1 MQEHSAITL
10 TPIQLISLLAVFL
23 ASFAAPLT
31 IPFNIGAIIAKFGA
45 TGSEAGLVATV
56 EGISFAIAAV
66 ICSRILTKVYSRP
79 LVAIGLL
86 LVAAGNAI
94 SVLSPDISILVLS
107 RVVAGLG
114 AGTAISVVMASAART
129 AKPEMTF
136 GMISAASGLFIAI
149 LSFTIPLVINSGG
162 FEAAYATYSLIAVV
176 GFVFLMLMPN
186 TIAPEPE
193 QPSGMSDAE
202 PKSSLKTKLGWLGLF
217 GLGILFCA
225 QAGVASFVERIGT
238 ANGLS
243 LPMIGY
249 ALMVGGLLTIVG
261 PLLAGFVG
269 ARFGST
275 KPLLVIGSLICLA
288 VFLVPASNSLPT
300 FFGSVPL
307 IMVLPAVLLP
317 SFLGGLAVI
326 DPSGRLAGAQPAFA
340 SMGGS
345 LGPVAGGFAVDN
357 SGFAGLGVA
366 AAIIMATGLIL
377 MLASTIQADKLRA
390 VTQKIPMRDRV
401 VC

>member
-1 MQEHSAITL
+1 MQESNPITL
-10 TPIQLISLLAVFL
+10 TPIQLISLVAVFL

-31 IPFNIGAIIAKFGA
+31 IPFNIGVIIAKFEA
-45 TGSEAGLVATV
+45 TGSEAGLIATV
-56 EGISFAIAAV
+56 EGVSFAIAAV
-66 ICSRILTKVYSRP
+66 ICSRVLTKFYSRP
-79 LVAIGLL
+79 LVALGLFL
-86 LVAAGNAI
+86 LAIGNAI
-94 SVLSPDISILVLS
+94 SVFSPDINTLALS

-114 AGTAISVVMASAART
+114 GGTAISVVMASAART

-136 GMISAASGLFIAI
+136 GLISASSGAFIAI
-149 LSFTIPLVINSGG
+149 LSLSIPLVIAAGG
-162 FEAAYATYSLIAVV
+162 FEVVYGTYSFIAVA
-176 GFVFLMLMPN
+176 GFLFLMLIPN
-186 TIAPEPE
+186 TIAPEPDQQSE
-193 QPSGMSDAE
+193 NSDAE
-202 PKSSLKTKLGWLGLF
+202 TKSSLKGKLGWVGLF

-249 ALMVGGLLTIVG
+249 ALMAGGLLTIVG
-261 PLLAGFVG
+261 PLVAGFVG

-288 VFLVPASNSLPT
+288 VFLVSVSDSLAT

-307 IMVLPAVLLP
+307 IMVLPAILLP

-340 SMGGS
+340 SLGGS
-345 LGPVAGGFAVDN
+345 LGPVAGGFAVDT
-357 SGFAGLGVA
+357 SGFTGLGVA
-366 AAIIMATGLIL
+366 AVMTMATGLIF
-377 MLASTIQADKLRA
+377 MLASTVQADKLRA
-390 VTQKIPMRDRV
+390 VTRKIPARGPADF
-401 VC
+401 